1 MGHSDRAEA
10 AAVSI
15 AVISHHPRPE
25 IAVLRAGAEAAG
37 RELSHYAANLGQL
50 PERDAHE
57 AWVVLGGAK
66 SAYADQADFHDEINA
81 LRGAIESNVPMLA
94 ICLGSQLLAVALGGR
109 ACPGESGL
117 EAGLIEIEADA
128 ADDTRVPSGTYF
140 SFHSDT
146 MEPPTEATILA
157 RTDRY
162 LQAWSYGSGL
172 AVQFHPELDV
182 AGFEAVLEAEDE
194 KLERFGVNV
203 ASLRADASRPM
214 VKPTAGERL
223 VSTWL
228 STLPTP

>member
-1 MGHSDRAEA
+1 M
-10 AAVSI
+10 SI
-15 AVISHHPRPE
+15 AVISHHPEPQ

-37 RELSHYAANLGQL
+37 RELTHYAGNLGQL

-66 SAYADQADFHDEINA
+66 SAYADQADFHDEIKA
-81 LRGAIESNVPMLA
+81 LRGAVESDVPVLA
-94 ICLGSQLLAVALGGR
+94 ICLGSQLLSVALGGR

-117 EAGLIEIEADA
+117 EAGLIEVEAHAVDDA
-128 ADDTRVPSGTYF
+128 RVPSGTYF

-162 LQAWSYGSGL
+162 LQAWSYGSAL

-182 AGFEAVLEAEDE
+182 AGFEAVLDAEEA
-194 KLERFGVNV
+194 KLERFGIDV
-203 ASLRADASRPM
+203 ASLRADVSRPM
-214 VKPTAGERL
+214 PTPTAGECL
-223 VSTWL
+223 VGTWL
-228 STLPTP
+228 RGLPTP